1 MMTAK
6 TAPKPTTMAQP
17 IHSGNASPITNPS
30 EMTPA
35 AKTVCGFRSIIPIM
49 KILAITGIA
58 QCPFMPTIYYVKK
71 LIKYDLEILKC
82 HKFLLEN

>member
-6 TAPKPTTMAQP
+6 TAPKPTTIAQP

-35 AKTVCGFRSIIPIM
+35 AKTF
-49 KILAITGIA
+49 GI
-58 QCPFMPTIYYVKK
+58 
-71 LIKYDLEILKC
+71 EI
-82 HKFLLEN
+82 ENRIATSDKMRK